1 MDGTTRSQ
9 LGKLRLSDL
18 VREGDEARRAALRRR
33 HPRRPAGRGEPTSE
47 R

>member
-1 MDGTTRSQ
+1 MDGTTRSY

-18 VREGDEARRAALRRR
+18 IAEAHLERRATRRR
-33 HPRRPAGRGEPTSE
+33 AHPRRPSGRGEPTAE

>member
-9 LGKLRLSDL
+9 LGKLRLRDL
-18 VREGDEARRAALRRR
+18 MREGLEARRATTRLR
-33 HPRRPAGRGEPTSE
+33 HTRRPEGRAEPAAE

>member
-18 VREGDEARRAALRRR
+18 MREGVEARRATSRRR
-33 HPRRPAGRGEPTSE
+33 HPRRPTGRGEPTTE

>member
-1 MDGTTRSQ
+1 MDGTTRSE

-18 VREGDEARRAALRRR
+18 MREAHLERRATSRRD
-33 HPRRPAGRGEPTSE
+33 HPRRPNGRGEATAE